1 MLSRVFIVLS
11 FSSSAFSSASFPAR
25 LLRPRFAPGAQLRR
39 CRKASRNDA
48 AFLKTEIVAPA
59 RSRRADDDVV
69 DQLELKDSAGF
80 VNSPGEAHIGFGRG
94 GVARYAACGITGLCR
109 IQFYA

>member
-1 MLSRVFIVLS
+1 
-11 FSSSAFSSASFPAR
+11 
-25 LLRPRFAPGAQLRR
+25 LRQADPGQLRR

-59 RSRRADDDVV
+59 RSRHADDDVV

-80 VNSPGEAHIGFGRG
+80 ENSPGEAHIGFGRG
-94 GVARYAACGITGLCR
+94 GVARYAACGITGAMPYPVLFR
-109 IQFYA
+109 EELGFVSGEVLPDAA